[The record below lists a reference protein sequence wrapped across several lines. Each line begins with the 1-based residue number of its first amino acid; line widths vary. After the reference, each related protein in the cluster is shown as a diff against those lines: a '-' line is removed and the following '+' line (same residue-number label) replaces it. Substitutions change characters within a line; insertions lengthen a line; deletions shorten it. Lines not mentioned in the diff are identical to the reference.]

1 MIGYY
6 LTHPQVEIDSK
17 IPVPLWRLSG
27 VGRSRVE
34 AVLDRPWLRTV
45 KRILSSD
52 ETKAVEAAAMIAA
65 HLRVPIEIDPQ
76 MGENDRSST
85 GFLEPPAFE
94 AAANQFFA
102 EPDKNWNGWERAVDA
117 ADRIEQAVKAALT
130 RHEPTEPVLLVGH
143 GGVGTL
149 LKCRLT
155 GAAIAR
161 DRDQPPGGGNIFAF
175 TLADGGLLC
184 DWTPMEDFDGI

>member
-1 MIGYY
+1 SRLRGADRARLASLRQGGPVIGYY

-27 VGRSRVE
+27 VGRARVE

-52 ETKAVEAAAMIAA
+52 ETKAVEAAAIIAA
-65 HLRVPIEIDPQ
+65 HVRVPIEVDPQ

-94 AAANQFFA
+94 VAADRFFA
-102 EPDKNWNGWERAVDA
+102 EPDKSWNGWERAVDA
-117 ADRIEQAVKAALT
+117 AD
-130 RHEPTEPVLLVGH
+130 
-143 GGVGTL
+143 
-149 LKCRLT
+149 
-155 GAAIAR
+155 
-161 DRDQPPGGGNIFAF
+161 
-175 TLADGGLLC
+175 
-184 DWTPMEDFDGI
+184 